1 MSKQHTL
8 YVDCYCEG
16 NADLTYDI
24 AAYSP
29 ETEPG
34 VFRNF
39 APPNTLSF
47 SGEVSELHI
56 FVMQGGYWSLTFER
70 PQRSIS
76 GIIPK
81 LPRGPHGWWHDIHG
95 VSAGRRGKRGA
106 GMKIGVIDESLPV
119 QREGSPLA
127 HIENLGA
134 AAWNCSGDR
143 AFQSLGADH
152 GSVVCSVL
160 AARSSTQNAFE
171 GIAPDATVLFCAAGV
186 DDKAALDPTR
196 LANSIYVL
204 AEEYDCDI
212 ITISAGDSDQD
223 LPEILGAIEDA
234 TDLGVM
240 CFAAA
245 GNRGGTPLCPAAYDD
260 CIAVGAV
267 GKREIAPPGTW
278 DAREAKRCFTT
289 TDELFF
295 WNSSARGPAVRYLGA
310 GVSVIYTDP
319 AEGSF
324 AVTGTSFASPIVAG
338 TAALILSKDEQ
349 FQALKKNRKRVEYA
363 LGKLDSM
370 SSNVFP
376 GLSSAGLLRA

>member
-1 MSKQHTL
+1 MSEQHRL

-16 NADLTYDI
+16 NAALRYDI

-34 VFRNF
+34 VFRDF
-39 APPNTLSF
+39 VPPNTLGF
-47 SGEVSELHI
+47 SGEVSELHL
-56 FVMQGGYWSLTFER
+56 FVMQGGYWSLTFDKPR
-70 PQRSIS
+70 HAVR

-81 LPRGPHGWWHDIHG
+81 LPVGPRGWWHDIHG
-95 VSAGRRGKRGA
+95 VGSRLGKRGG

-119 QREGSPLA
+119 QRDDSPLA

-134 AAWNCSGDR
+134 AGWNCSTNR
-143 AFQSLGADH
+143 AFQSLGSDH

-160 AARSSTQNAFE
+160 AARPTSASAFE

-186 DDKAALDPTR
+186 DDKASLDPTR

-204 AEEYDCDI
+204 AEDHACDI
-212 ITISAGDSDQD
+212 ITISAGDSEQD

-234 TDLGVM
+234 TDLGVL

-245 GNRGGTPLCPAAYDD
+245 GNQGGSPLCPALYDD

-267 GKREIAPPGTW
+267 GKREVAPPGTW
-278 DAREAKRCFTT
+278 DAREAKRCFRTA
-289 TDELFF
+289 DELFF

-310 GVSVIYTDP
+310 GVSVIYSDP
-319 AEGSF
+319 AGGSF
-324 AVTGTSFASPIVAG
+324 AVTGTSFASPIIAG
-338 TAALILSKDEQ
+338 TAARILSKDEQ
-349 FQALKKNRKRVEYA
+349 FQRLKKNRKRVEYA

>member
-1 MSKQHTL
+1 MSEQHTL
-8 YVDCYCEG
+8 YVDCHCEDDAG
-16 NADLTYDI
+16 LRYDI
-24 AAYSP
+24 AAYSL

-34 VFRNF
+34 VFREF

-47 SGEVSELHI
+47 SSEVSELHI

-70 PQRSIS
+70 PRHSIG

-81 LPRGPHGWWHDIHG
+81 LPVGPKGWWHDIHG
-95 VSAGRRGKRGA
+95 VRARPGKRGA
-106 GMKIGVIDESLPV
+106 GIKIGVIDESLPI
-119 QREGSPLA
+119 QRENSPLS

-134 AAWNCSGDR
+134 AGWNCTTNR
-143 AFQSLGADH
+143 AFESLGSDH
-152 GSVVCSVL
+152 GTVVCSVL
-160 AARSSTQNAFE
+160 AARHTRATGFE

-204 AEEYDCDI
+204 AEDHDCDI
-212 ITISAGDSDQD
+212 ITISAGDSNQD

-234 TDLGVM
+234 TDLGVL

-245 GNRGGTPLCPAAYDD
+245 GNQGGAPLCPALYDD
-260 CIAVGAV
+260 CIAVGAL
-267 GKREIAPPGTW
+267 GKLEMAPPGTW
-278 DAREAKRCFTT
+278 DAREAKRCFRTA
-289 TDELFF
+289 DELFF

-310 GVSVIYTDP
+310 GVSVIYTEP
-319 AEGSF
+319 AGGSF
-324 AVTGTSFASPIVAG
+324 AVTGTSFAAPIVAG

-349 FQALKKNRKRVEYA
+349 FQLLKKNRKRVEYA